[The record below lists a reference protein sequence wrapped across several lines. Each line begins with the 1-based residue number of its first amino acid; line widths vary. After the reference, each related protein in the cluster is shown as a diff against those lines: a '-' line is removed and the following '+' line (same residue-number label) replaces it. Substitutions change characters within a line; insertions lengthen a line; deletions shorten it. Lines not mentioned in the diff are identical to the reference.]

1 MGWTGGQG
9 LGKSNQGI
17 TEPIKVSLIKGH
29 QSDVDIFVNSL
40 NTSLIIKSVRY

>member
-1 MGWTGGQG
+1 MYLCLLVLLQAMGWTGGQG

-29 QSDVDIFVNSL
+29 QSDVDIFANS
-40 NTSLIIKSVRY
+40 